1 MFYLETKDGDK
12 FFTEKDSDDRAE
24 FEKIIEQKLGADAVE
39 LFNQILDEVKS
50 EGMQALAK
58 DIDYAIDA
66 LRDIRNELNS

>member
-12 FFTEKDSDDRAE
+12 FFTEKNSDDRAE

-58 DIDYAIDA
+58 DIDYVIDA
-66 LRDIRNELNS
+66 LRDIRDELNS